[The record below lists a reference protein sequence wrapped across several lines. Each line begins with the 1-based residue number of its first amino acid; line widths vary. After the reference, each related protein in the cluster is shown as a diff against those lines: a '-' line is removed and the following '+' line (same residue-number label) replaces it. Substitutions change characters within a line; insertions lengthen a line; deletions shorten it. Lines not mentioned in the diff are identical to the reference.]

1 MDMAFPLAPLL
12 MKLGMV
18 STSDHASVVSMN
30 IFVALLCACIVIG
43 HLLEENRWMN
53 ESITALIIGLCTG
66 VVILLFSKGKSSH
79 ILVFSEDLFFIYLL
93 PPIIFNAG
101 FQVKKKQFFRN
112 FMTIMLFG
120 AVGTLISFVIISL
133 GARELFKKLDVGS
146 LDVADYLAIGAI
158 FSATDSVCTLQVLNQ
173 DETPLLYSLVFG
185 EGVVNDATS
194 VVLFNAIQ
202 SFDLSHIDSS
212 IALQFVGNFFY
223 LFVTSTMLGV
233 ISGLISAF
241 IIKKLYFG
249 RHSTDR
255 EVALMI
261 LMAYLSYMLAE
272 LFYLSG
278 ILTVFFCGIVMSH
291 YTWHNVTE
299 GSRVTTKHAF
309 ATLSFIAEIFIFL
322 YVGMD
327 ALDIEKWRFV
337 SSSPGKSVG
346 VSSILLG
353 LVLVGRAAFV
363 FPLSFI
369 SNLAK
374 KSAHEKINLKQ
385 QFTIWW
391 AGLMRGAVSMALAYN
406 QFTRL
411 GHTQLR
417 GNAIMITSTITVVLF
432 STGVFGLMTQP
443 LIRLLLPSSKHLSR
457 TLSSEPT
464 TPKSIITPLLENGQ
478 HDSEAGLSGYDIP
491 RPTSLRMLLS
501 TPSHTVHHYW
511 RKFDNAF
518 MRPVFGGRGFVPVV
532 PGSPTDKAEKD
543 LK

>member
-1 MDMAFPLAPLL
+1 MDLGIASPSDPWSVMAITL
-12 MKLGMV
+12 
-18 STSDHASVVSMN
+18 
-30 IFVALLCACIVIG
+30 FVALLCACIVIG
-43 HLLEENRWMN
+43 HLLEESRWMN
-53 ESITALIIGLCTG
+53 ESITALAIGICTG
-66 VVILLFSKGKSSH
+66 VVLLLTTNWRKSR
-79 ILVFSEDLFFIYLL
+79 ILVFSEDLFFNYVL

-120 AVGTLISFVIISL
+120 AAGTMISFFIISL
-133 GARELFKKLDVGS
+133 GALGLVRRLDIGL
-146 LDVADYLAIGAI
+146 LDIGDYLAIGAI

-194 VVLFNAIQ
+194 IVLFNAIQ
-202 SFDLSHIDSS
+202 NFGQAHMDVVVVIRFF
-212 IALQFVGNFFY
+212 ANFFY
-223 LFVTSTMLGV
+223 LFLTSTALGAFA
-233 ISGLISAF
+233 GLFSAF

-272 LFYLSG
+272 FLNLSS

-299 GSRVTTKHAF
+299 SSRITTKHAF
-309 ATLSFIAEIFIFL
+309 ATLSFIAEIFLFL

-327 ALDIEKWRFV
+327 ALDIEKWKFV
-337 SSSPGKSVG
+337 SNSPGKSIG

-353 LVLVGRAAFV
+353 LVLLGRAAFV
-363 FPLSFI
+363 FPLSFL
-369 SNLAK
+369 SNLTK
-374 KSAHEKINLKQ
+374 KSPDEKISFKQ
-385 QFTIWW
+385 QVTIWW

-406 QFTRL
+406 QFTRS

-417 GNAIMITSTITVVLF
+417 GNAVMITSTITVVLF
-432 STGVFGLMTQP
+432 STTLFGLMTKP
-443 LIRLLLPSSKHLSR
+443 LIRLLLPSSQKHQGDMP
-457 TLSSEPT
+457 SEPSS
-464 TPKSIITPLLENGQ
+464 PKSFMQPLLGNEHESEFDAGGQ
-478 HDSEAGLSGYDIP
+478 TIP

-501 TPSHTVHHYW
+501 KPTHTVHHYW

-518 MRPVFGGRGFVPVV
+518 MRPVFGGRGFVPVL
-532 PGSPTDKAEKD
+532 PHSPTEQNAHP
-543 LK
+543 